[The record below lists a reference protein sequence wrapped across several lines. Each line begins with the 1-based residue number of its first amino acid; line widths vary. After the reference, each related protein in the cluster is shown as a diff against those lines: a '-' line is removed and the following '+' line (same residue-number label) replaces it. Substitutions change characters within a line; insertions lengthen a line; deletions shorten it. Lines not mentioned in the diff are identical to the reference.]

1 MNRTYW
7 IFMMD
12 NKILEITSHIKNVSK
27 QKVSN
32 EKVLRRETTQHKWR
46 RLQAYLGEISCCQN
60 LRAT

>member
-1 MNRTYW
+1 
-7 IFMMD
+7 MMD

-32 EKVLRRETTQHKWR
+32 EKVLRRETTLHKWR
-46 RLQAYLGEISCCQN
+46 RLQAYLGEISFCQN